1 MLTNYFFGSNE
12 LKNIFCLCA
21 TLFLSELLYRYIENP
36 FRNGRFKV
44 SSIKTIGL
52 GIPIT
57 LVISSSIY
65 YGAPILSDTY
75 SNILPRLIGVA
86 DVPKWKS
93 APCSGALNVKKL
105 SDPIPNC
112 LGGSNMNQSKSVYL
126 IGDSHADQLIPMVRT
141 SFFNS
146 DYKVKNLNME
156 DGIDFPYGDFNLN
169 SNSPSL
175 KFLESSAKF
184 GDVVILAFH
193 RGHLNPTRDE
203 HISISQN
210 IRITSKT
217 RNLVANLNRFAEVM
231 SGKGVKIILI
241 KDTPLL
247 ASAQPSQSCALQIK
261 IFHKS
266 ICRISRL
273 QDSHTR
279 YLQSYAFEEISKRN
293 PNVMTYDPFYEIYK
307 TSNYFDAVDKNGNYL
322 MWDWNHITQY
332 MSAKL
337 APNFKSSIRNFINN

>member
-1 MLTNYFFGSNE
+1 
-12 LKNIFCLCA
+12 
-21 TLFLSELLYRYIENP
+21 
-36 FRNGRFKV
+36 
-44 SSIKTIGL
+44 
-52 GIPIT
+52 
-57 LVISSSIY
+57 
-65 YGAPILSDTY
+65 
-75 SNILPRLIGVA
+75 
-86 DVPKWKS
+86 
-93 APCSGALNVKKL
+93 
-105 SDPIPNC
+105 
-112 LGGSNMNQSKSVYL
+112 
-126 IGDSHADQLIPMVRT
+126 
-141 SFFNS
+141 
-146 DYKVKNLNME
+146 ME
-156 DGIDFPYGDFNLN
+156 DGIDFPYGDFTSNTN
-169 SNSPSL
+169 SQSL

-217 RNLVANLNRFAEVM
+217 RKLVANLNRFAEVM

-266 ICRISRL
+266 ICRISRV

-279 YLQSYAFEEISKRN
+279 FLQSYAFEEISKRN

-322 MWDWNHITQY
+322 MWDWNHITPY
-332 MSAKL
+332 LSRKL
-337 APNFKSSIRNFINN
+337 AINFSVSTKNFISSS